1 MAARGNKRSF
11 PDCGLGISSGTLP
24 ASPRGVS
31 SGPQLGAG
39 HRNVPT
45 EAKACALLP
54 SPSEVVGLSPPQR
67 AEKDPKNTILA
78 SPYWTAEATT
88 MKGNSNL
95 RTKPSGFFPEQL
107 MTSACRCSPSW
118 AIPTTASVTRAL
130 GRGRLEPRR
139 AKDAEVQEVGAPRP
153 RPQQTP
159 GGGGRRRRGRA
170 VSHSRED
177 ASAPR
182 AEPHRALDTPPL
194 PDTPAREGRIRR
206 VTFTFK
212 GRRGTVLNDA
222 C

>member
-11 PDCGLGISSGTLP
+11 PDGGLGISSGILP

-39 HRNVPT
+39 HRNVLT
-45 EAKACALLP
+45 EDKACALLP

-95 RTKPSGFFPEQL
+95 RTKPSGFFPEQQ
-107 MTSACRCSPSW
+107 MTSAWRCSPSW
-118 AIPTTASVTRAL
+118 AIPTTASVTRAR

-139 AKDAEVQEVGAPRP
+139 AKDAEMQEGSALP
-153 RPQQTP
+153 
-159 GGGGRRRRGRA
+159 GRA
-170 VSHSRED
+170 LTNPQGAAGAGGAD
-177 ASAPR
+177 G
-182 AEPHRALDTPPL
+182 L
-194 PDTPAREGRIRR
+194 
-206 VTFTFK
+206 
-212 GRRGTVLNDA
+212 
-222 C
+222 